1 MAILTTVVA
10 VVLSILF
17 SSWEGQSKLNEAI
30 FNKRAILSSIT
41 DFLDEDPKAMAKAE
55 VLRIF
60 DKDMK
65 QIALNMEGEILSKE
79 QIIEAGYKGGRAEDI
94 DMKKEKKK
102 DEAERIFPLYVYSS
116 QKDGKVYIVSVR
128 GNGLWDEIWGNIAL
142 KSDFSTVVGA
152 NFDHK
157 GETPGL
163 GAEIKDNPAFPAA
176 FKGKTFMNADGEY
189 IGVDVVKNGSKGSP
203 HKIDGISGATVT
215 GVGVAEMLIRGV
227 KYYQPYFNTIKTSQ
241 GKKMG
246 MLNNK

>member
-1 MAILTTVVA
+1 VAILTTVVA

-41 DFLDEDPKAMAKAE
+41 DYLDEDPKEMLESE
-55 VLRIF
+55 VIRIF
-60 DKDMK
+60 DEDVKQVALDMSGNE
-65 QIALNMEGEILSKE
+65 LTSE

-102 DEAERIFPLYVYSS
+102 DEAERIFPLYVYNSK
-116 QKDGKVYIVSVR
+116 QEGNVYIVSVR

-142 KSDFSTVVGA
+142 KSDFSTIVGA

-176 FKGKTFMNADGEY
+176 FKGKTFMNAKGEY

-227 KYYQPYFNTIKTSQ
+227 KYYQPYFNKTKS
-241 GKKMG
+241 
-246 MLNNK
+246 

>member
-1 MAILTTVVA
+1 
-10 VVLSILF
+10 
-17 SSWEGQSKLNEAI
+17 LNEAI

-41 DFLDEDPKAMAKAE
+41 DYLDENPKDMAESE
-55 VLRIF
+55 VERIF
-60 DKDMK
+60 SEDVQ
-65 QIALNMEGEILSKE
+65 QIALDMEGNELTSD

-116 QKDGKVYIVSVR
+116 KKEGNVYIVSVR
-128 GNGLWDEIWGNIAL
+128 GNGLWDEIWGNVAL

-176 FKGKTFMNADGEY
+176 FKGKTFMNTDGEY
-189 IGVDVVKNGSKGSP
+189 VGIDVVKNGSKGSP

-227 KYYQPYFNTIKTSQ
+227 KYYQPYFNKTKS
-241 GKKMG
+241 
-246 MLNNK
+246 